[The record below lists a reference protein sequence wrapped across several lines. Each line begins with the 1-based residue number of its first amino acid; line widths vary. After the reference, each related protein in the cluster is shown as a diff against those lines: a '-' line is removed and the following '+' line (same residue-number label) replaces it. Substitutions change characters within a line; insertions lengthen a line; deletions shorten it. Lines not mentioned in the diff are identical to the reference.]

1 VPIKLYD
8 GQRSPHARKVRLLAA
23 ELGIAL
29 DRIALD
35 FQKGELRAP
44 EYLARNPN
52 GRIPTI
58 EDDGFVLW
66 ESAAILKYL
75 AAKRPERGFAPVDP
89 AEQAQIDQWL
99 FWWTADPEAAFSRLI
114 WERRV
119 KPFLGKGGND
129 PNIIADAQA
138 SLDRFLPVLGRQLA
152 GKDYVLGKLSI
163 VDFSMAPVLDIMSF
177 VGVDLAAYANITG
190 WLERLRARPYWKDA

>member
-1 VPIKLYD
+1 MPIKLYD

-35 FQKGELRAP
+35 FQKGDLRAP
-44 EYLARNPN
+44 EYLAKNPN

-58 EDDGFVLW
+58 EDHGFVLW

-75 AAKRPERGFAPVDP
+75 AAKRPERGFAPADP
-89 AEQAQIDQWL
+89 AAQAQIDQWL

-138 SLDRFLPVLGRQLA
+138 SLDRFLPVLDRQLA

-163 VDFSMAPVLDIMSF
+163 VDFSMAPVLDIMPF
-177 VGVDLAAYANITG
+177 VGVDLAAYANITA

>member
-1 VPIKLYD
+1 MLIKLYD
-8 GQRSPHARKVRLLAA
+8 AQRSPHARKVRLLAA

-35 FQKGELRAP
+35 FQKGELRSP
-44 EYLARNPN
+44 EYLAKNPN
-52 GRIPTI
+52 GRIPTL
-58 EDDGFVLW
+58 EDNGFVLW

-75 AAKRPERGFAPVDP
+75 AAKRPERGFAPADP

-138 SLDRFLPVLGRQLA
+138 SLDRFLPVLDRQLA

-177 VGVDLAAYANITG
+177 VGVDLAAYANITA
-190 WLERLRARPYWKDA
+190 WLGRLRARPYWKDA